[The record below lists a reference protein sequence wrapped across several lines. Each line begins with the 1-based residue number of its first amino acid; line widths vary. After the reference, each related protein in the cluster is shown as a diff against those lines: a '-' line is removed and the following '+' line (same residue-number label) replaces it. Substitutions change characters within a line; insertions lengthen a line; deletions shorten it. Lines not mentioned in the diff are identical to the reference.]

1 MKLLIS
7 AALVAVALGVGVV
20 APAMAKGPAKNSGIV
35 PLTAQD
41 RKDLSRIQG
50 YMNRITTLKSKFLQS
65 SSNGGYAEGT
75 LYLSRPG
82 KMRIEYDPP
91 AQFLIV
97 ADGTWL
103 IYHDKELEQMTHLP
117 LGATPAGII
126 VDNKLSLF
134 GNDPKVTKIERG
146 RDVIAVTLVGDE
158 DEGAITL
165 VFSDK
170 PLVLRKWIVTDAQGV
185 RTSVALLSSR
195 LGLALDDKL
204 FKVKLL
210 QPEPDPNQSNN

>member
-1 MKLLIS
+1 MVSVALLVGALFFSGLGEAAAKVDEAHPLS
-7 AALVAVALGVGVV
+7 AA
-20 APAMAKGPAKNSGIV
+20 
-35 PLTAQD
+35 D
-41 RKDLSRIQG
+41 RKDLSRIQD
-50 YMNRITTLKSKFLQS
+50 YMNRITTLQSTFLQA

-117 LGATPAGII
+117 LGSTPAAII
-126 VDNKLSLF
+126 VDEKMSLF
-134 GNDPKVTKIERG
+134 GDDPKVTRIERG
-146 RDVIAVTLVGDE
+146 PGVIAVTLVSND
-158 DEGAITL
+158 DEGSITL
-165 VFSDK
+165 VFGDR
-170 PLVLRKWIVTDAQGV
+170 PLVLKKWIVIDAQGV
-185 RTSVALLSSR
+185 RTSVSLLSSQI
-195 LGLALDDKL
+195 GVALDDKL

-210 QPEPDPNQSNN
+210 QQKTDP

>member
-1 MKLLIS
+1 MVSVALLVGALFFSGLGEAAAKVEEAHPLS
-7 AALVAVALGVGVV
+7 AA
-20 APAMAKGPAKNSGIV
+20 
-35 PLTAQD
+35 D
-41 RKDLSRIQG
+41 RKDLSRIQD
-50 YMNRITTLKSKFLQS
+50 YMNRITTLQSTFLQA

-117 LGATPAGII
+117 LGSTPAAII
-126 VDNKLSLF
+126 VDEKMSLF
-134 GNDPKVTKIERG
+134 GDDPKVTRIERG
-146 RDVIAVTLVGDE
+146 PGVIAVTLVSND
-158 DEGAITL
+158 DEGSITL
-165 VFSDK
+165 VFGDR
-170 PLVLRKWIVTDAQGV
+170 PLVLKKWIVIDAQGV
-185 RTSVALLSSR
+185 RTSVSLLSSQI
-195 LGLALDDKL
+195 GVALDDKL

-210 QPEPDPNQSNN
+210 QQKTDP

>member
-1 MKLLIS
+1 MVGLVLAFG
-7 AALVAVALGVGVV
+7 AASDGVAKSDG
-20 APAMAKGPAKNSGIV
+20 MV

-41 RKDLSRIQG
+41 RKDLARIQD
-50 YMNRITTLKSKFLQS
+50 YMNRIKTLKSKFLQS
-65 SSNGGYAEGT
+65 SSNGGFAEGT

-117 LGATPAGII
+117 LGSTPAKII
-126 VDNKLSLF
+126 VDDKLSLF
-134 GNDPKVTKIERG
+134 SDDPKVTKIERG
-146 RDVIAVTLVGDE
+146 RGVIAVTLIS
-158 DEGAITL
+158 DEGEGSMTL
-165 VFSDK
+165 VFSDR
-170 PLVLRKWIVTDAQGV
+170 PLALKKWIVTDAQGI

-195 LGLALDDKL
+195 FGVALEDKL

-210 QPEPDPNQSNN
+210 QPEPDPNVSDN